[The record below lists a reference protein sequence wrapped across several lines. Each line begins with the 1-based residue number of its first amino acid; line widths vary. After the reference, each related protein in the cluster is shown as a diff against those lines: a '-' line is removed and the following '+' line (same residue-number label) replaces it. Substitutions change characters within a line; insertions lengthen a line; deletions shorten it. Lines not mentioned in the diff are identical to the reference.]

1 MKAYKG
7 FDKDLKCRGF
17 QYEIGKEYEEKGASL
32 CNKGFHACEDP
43 LDCFSYY
50 NPAESRFC
58 EVEIED
64 NGERESN
71 SKVCGEK
78 IKIGAEIGIPGLV
91 KAAVEYVTERAKP
104 SKAHHTKKDSVV
116 SASTGGRSVSSSTGR
131 RSVSSSTGDSA
142 VSASAGGR
150 SVSLSTG
157 GRSVSSSTGDFAVSS
172 STGGRSVSFSTG
184 DSAVSSSTGW
194 GSVNSSTGD
203 SAVSAS
209 TGGCAVSASAGDCS
223 VSSST
228 GWRSVSLSTGWGS
241 ANISTG
247 KECTNNG
254 EGERNICVAWGKDSK
269 CKGALGCFL
278 VLSEWGMWD
287 GQKYR
292 FIGAKMVEVDGE
304 TIKADTWYWL
314 KDGEVVECE

>member
-131 RSVSSSTGDSA
+131 
-142 VSASAGGR
+142 
-150 SVSLSTG
+150 
-157 GRSVSSSTGDFAVSS
+157 RSVSSSTGDFAVSS

>member
-116 SASTGGRSVSSSTGR
+116 SASTGGRS
-131 RSVSSSTGDSA
+131 
-142 VSASAGGR
+142 
-150 SVSLSTG
+150 
-157 GRSVSSSTGDFAVSS
+157 VSS